1 MCTND
6 GKVFSWGKGDRG
18 CLGENSLT
26 ILQWESVRLIAQ
38 IRTLRYRYNWSIL
51 FTISITLILEK
62 HFPPTTWEPLPDP
75 DFRTRWYGWKKRA
88 PTDSNPTLYGD
99 RARER
104 GALSHLTRQQ
114 WRRGVHVWVRIQGTT
129 RHGEQLWCYSTSCSR
144 CLWISKNGA
153 KSRHSFYFSY
163 ISL

>member
-1 MCTND
+1 M
-6 GKVFSWGKGDRG
+6 GKSSAGAKETVAVWVRIRWQFYNESQSGWLHKFELSDID
-18 CLGENSLT
+18 T
-26 ILQWESVRLIAQ
+26 IG
-38 IRTLRYRYNWSIL
+38 RYYL
-51 FTISITLILEK
+51 VGFTITLILEK
-62 HFPPTTWEPLPDP
+62 HFPPKTREPLTDP

-104 GALSHLTRQQ
+104 GALPHLTRQQ